1 MIVDS
6 KTEQSRARYN
16 QIAQEYDESF
26 DGKFT
31 LSYNRYLCDNVT
43 LKEDDSVL
51 DIACGNGRLLSMLA
65 QKARI
70 KAYGI
75 DVSEEM
81 ILAAQHN
88 IKDAEFKVCSADN
101 ISFVDGMFDLVT
113 VCCAFHHFSEP
124 DVFMR
129 EAYRILKGS
138 GKLIIADPSPPP
150 VVRWIENLIIPRMKM
165 GDVKIY
171 KHNELY
177 GFFENA
183 GFTNI
188 SHIKEGSKIIIQGIK
203 H

>member
-1 MIVDS
+1 MDS

-16 QIAQEYDESF
+16 QIAREYDESF

-43 LKEDDSVL
+43 LKDDDSVL
-51 DIACGNGRLLSMLA
+51 DVACGNGRLLGMLS

-88 IKDAEFKVCSADN
+88 FKDAVFKVCPADH
-101 ISFVDGMFDLVT
+101 ISFADDMFDLVT

-124 DVFMR
+124 DAFMK
-129 EAYRILKGS
+129 EAYRVLKKNGT
-138 GKLIIADPSPPP
+138 LAMAELSP
-150 VVRWIENLIIPRMKM
+150 VAIVRWIDNLIIPRMKM
-165 GDVKIY
+165 GDVRIY
-171 KHNELY
+171 KLNELH

-188 SHIKEGSKIIIQGIK
+188 SHIKKGSKIIIQGIK
-203 H
+203 N